1 MAIAREERSGQLEFT
16 LRLDGERRGFLAYA
30 LEPGVLRIDHVEV
43 APALRGGG
51 HGRAL
56 VEAAVA
62 QAKADGRRVVPICGY
77 AGAVIRRDPVLAAS
91 LA

>member
-1 MAIAREERSGQLEFT
+1 MAITREGTSAALEFV
-16 LRLDGERRGFLAYA
+16 LRLEDRRCGFLAYA
-30 LEPGVLRIDHVEV
+30 LEPGVMRIDYVEV
-43 APALRGGG
+43 DPRLRGGG

-62 QAKADGRRVVPICGY
+62 YAKADGRRVVPICGY
-77 AGAVIRRDPVLAAS
+77 AGAVIRRDPALAAT